1 MKLAQNLTPTPTPI
15 TIPGYKDITN
25 PPGTPIVQPNAPI
38 KDWENIGQIVSRL
51 LVYIFPLAGIATFIY
66 LLIGGFGYLT
76 AAGNEEAAKKAQGQI
91 TNALIGFLIIFLS
104 YWIVQILEIIL
115 GIELL

>member
-1 MKLAQNLTPTPTPI
+1 MKLAQSITPI
-15 TIPGYKDITN
+15 TIPEYSQISGI
-25 PPGTPIVQPNAPI
+25 PSNAPI
-38 KDWENIGQIVSRL
+38 SQWQNIGDIVSRL
-51 LVYIFPLAGIATFIY
+51 LIYIFPLAGMATFIY

-91 TNALIGFLIIFLS
+91 TDALIGFLIIFLS
-104 YWIVQILEIIL
+104 YWIIRILEIIL

>member
-1 MKLAQNLTPTPTPI
+1 MKLAQSITPI
-15 TIPGYKDITN
+15 TIPGYGDITN
-25 PPGTPIVQPNAPI
+25 PPGTPIIQPNAHI

-51 LVYIFPLAGIATFIY
+51 LEYIFPLAGIATFIY

-104 YWIVQILEIIL
+104 YWIVRILEIIL

>member
-1 MKLAQNLTPTPTPI
+1 MKLAQNLTPI
-15 TIPGYKDITN
+15 TIPEYKDI
-25 PPGTPIVQPNAPI
+25 PNLPTSDPTAPI
-38 KDWENIGQIVSRL
+38 TEWKNIGDIVSRL
-51 LVYIFPLAGIATFIY
+51 LIYIFPLAGIATFIY

-76 AAGNEEAAKKAQGQI
+76 AASNEEAAKKAQGQI

-104 YWIVQILEIIL
+104 YWIVRILEIIL

>member
-1 MKLAQNLTPTPTPI
+1 MKLVKKLTAV
-15 TIPGYKDITN
+15 TIPEYKDITN
-25 PPGTPIVQPNAPI
+25 LPTSGPEVPIT
-38 KDWENIGQIVSRL
+38 DWKNIGDIVSDL
-51 LVYIFPLAGIATFIY
+51 LIYIFPLAGMATFIY

-91 TNALIGFLIIFLS
+91 TNALVGFLIIFLS
-104 YWIVQILEIIL
+104 YWIVRILEIIL

>member
-1 MKLAQNLTPTPTPI
+1 MKLVQNLAAVNIPEYSQ
-15 TIPGYKDITN
+15 IPGI
-25 PPGTPIVQPNAPI
+25 PSNAPI
-38 KDWENIGQIVSRL
+38 SQWQNIGDIVSRL
-51 LVYIFPLAGIATFIY
+51 LIYIFPLAGIATFVY

-115 GIELL
+115 GVELL

>member
-1 MKLAQNLTPTPTPI
+1 MKLTQNLTPI
-15 TIPGYKDITN
+15 TIPRYEDI
-25 PPGTPIVQPNAPI
+25 PNLPTSGPTAHI
-38 KDWENIGQIVSRL
+38 TEWKNIGDIVSRL
-51 LVYIFPLAGIATFIY
+51 LIYIFPLAGIATFIY

-104 YWIVQILEIIL
+104 YWIVRILEIIL
-115 GIELL
+115 GVELL

>member
-1 MKLAQNLTPTPTPI
+1 MKLAQSITPV
-15 TIPGYKDITN
+15 TIPEYKDIPNLPTSDSEV
-25 PPGTPIVQPNAPI
+25 PITEW
-38 KDWENIGQIVSRL
+38 KNIGDIVSRL
-51 LVYIFPLAGIATFIY
+51 LIYIFPLAGIATFIY

-115 GIELL
+115 GVELL

>member
-1 MKLAQNLTPTPTPI
+1 MKLAQNLTPV
-15 TIPGYKDITN
+15 TIPEYSQISGIPSD
-25 PPGTPIVQPNAPI
+25 API
-38 KDWENIGQIVSRL
+38 SQWQSIGQIVSRL

-115 GIELL
+115 GIKLL

>member
-1 MKLAQNLTPTPTPI
+1 MKLVQNLAAVA
-15 TIPGYKDITN
+15 IPKYSQISGV
-25 PPGTPIVQPNAPI
+25 PSNAPI
-38 KDWENIGQIVSRL
+38 SQWQNIGQIVSRL
-51 LVYIFPLAGIATFIY
+51 LTYIFPLAGIATFIY

>member
-1 MKLAQNLTPTPTPI
+1 MKLAQNLTPV
-15 TIPGYKDITN
+15 TIPEYSQISGIPSD
-25 PPGTPIVQPNAPI
+25 API
-38 KDWENIGQIVSRL
+38 SQWQSIGQIVSRL

-104 YWIVQILEIIL
+104 YWIVRLLEIIL
-115 GIELL
+115 GVKLL

>member
-1 MKLAQNLTPTPTPI
+1 MKLAQSITPI
-15 TIPGYKDITN
+15 TIPNYKDISGLPTSG
-25 PPGTPIVQPNAPI
+25 PTAPI
-38 KDWENIGQIVSRL
+38 TEWKNIGDIVSRL
-51 LVYIFPLAGIATFIY
+51 LIYIFPLAGMATFIY

-104 YWIVQILEIIL
+104 YWIVRILEIIL

>member
-1 MKLAQNLTPTPTPI
+1 MKLVKNLAAV
-15 TIPGYKDITN
+15 TIPEYSQISGI
-25 PPGTPIVQPNAPI
+25 PSNAPI
-38 KDWENIGQIVSRL
+38 SQWENIGDIVSRL
-51 LVYIFPLAGIATFIY
+51 LIYIFPLAGIATFIY

>member
-1 MKLAQNLTPTPTPI
+1 MKLAQSITPI
-15 TIPGYKDITN
+15 TIPEYKDISGLPTSG
-25 PPGTPIVQPNAPI
+25 PEVPITEW
-38 KDWENIGQIVSRL
+38 KNIGDIVSRL
-51 LVYIFPLAGIATFIY
+51 LIYIFPLAGIATFIY

-104 YWIVQILEIIL
+104 YWIVRILEIIL

>member
-1 MKLAQNLTPTPTPI
+1 MKLAQNLTPV
-15 TIPGYKDITN
+15 TIPEYSQISGIPSD
-25 PPGTPIVQPNAPI
+25 API
-38 KDWENIGQIVSRL
+38 SQWQSIGQIVSRL

-115 GIELL
+115 GIQLL

>member
-1 MKLAQNLTPTPTPI
+1 MKLAQNLTPV
-15 TIPGYKDITN
+15 TIPKYSQISGIPSD
-25 PPGTPIVQPNAPI
+25 API
-38 KDWENIGQIVSRL
+38 SQWQSIGQIVSRL